1 MISEHKNTKKGLIEI
16 VDSDKVFDVFITDM
30 FLPDSSGRELVKL
43 VQKNSQIL
51 EFILGVG
58 ILQRK
63 ITSGIT
69 PY

>member
-30 FLPDSSGRELVKL
+30 FLPDTSGRELVKL